1 MGRSSEILRD
11 EIKFSKFVG
20 RMRKRVSEVF
30 NDTIEDS
37 VGTSEETSSLP
48 EDWVS
53 RQIMFKMISSMIM
66 LGTTLSKTGFN
77 RLASPRRLKSYDNPA
92 EPYVGKDYSQ
102 DYIRR
107 KVLRQTDQEIL
118 DQDTLI
124 GKEITDGV
132 IPDPKSLVRSDNGLG
147 PPRGAPRSWC

>member
-20 RMRKRVSEVF
+20 RMRKSFSEVF
-30 NDTIEDS
+30 NDILKTQLLLRNII
-37 VGTSEETSSLP
+37 TP
-48 EDWVS
+48 EDWEHGADHI
-53 RQIMFKMISSMIM
+53 QDDF
-66 LGTTLSKTGFN
+66 L
-77 RLASPRRLKSYDNPA
+77 YDNPSGAKDAELLQGRLNLAQRA
-92 EPYVGKDYSQ
+92 EPYVGKYYSQ

-124 GKEITDGV
+124 EKEITDESFQIQIV
-132 IPDPKSLVRSDNGLG
+132 
-147 PPRGAPRSWC
+147 